1 MITFLKR
8 TNYNFKFRP
17 LALSSLCH
25 FVPSFF
31 RLSVSPSSFNNI
43 FSYFHSSSV
52 WVLSLLFKKIMR
64 HLLLAAMF
72 FVLISS
78 LPIRAVGCPIT
89 SDTIIRQADSIPSVN
104 LQEIEI
110 ISRKNSI
117 SFWTRWRLNRLIR
130 NVKKVYPYAKTAG
143 ALLRVYNV
151 RLEHA
156 KNDAERKRIMKQ
168 AEKEIKVRYGNSLKK
183 LTFSQGFILI
193 KLIDRETGNTSYGL
207 LQQLRG
213 KFTAFFYQAFARI
226 WGYNLKTRYDPE
238 GKDRQIE
245 AIVRLIEAGKL

>member
-1 MITFLKR
+1 MAFSVYLCIIIRKMKKVLAVVTVFFL
-8 TNYNFKFRP
+8 
-17 LALSSLCH
+17 
-25 FVPSFF
+25 
-31 RLSVSPSSFNNI
+31 LSVSQKVEAWN
-43 FSYFHSSSV
+43 
-52 WVLSLLFKKIMR
+52 LL
-64 HLLLAAMF
+64 
-72 FVLISS
+72 
-78 LPIRAVGCPIT
+78 

-110 ISRKNSI
+110 ISRKSSV

-151 RLEHA
+151 RLEQA
-156 KNDAERKRIMKQ
+156 KNDAQRKRIMKQ
-168 AEKEIKVRYGNSLKK
+168 AEEEIKARYGNSLRK
-183 LTFSQGFILI
+183 LTFTQGIILI
-193 KLIDRETGNTSYGL
+193 KLVDRETGSTSYGL

-226 WGYNLKTRYDPE
+226 WGYNLKIRYAPE

-245 AIVRLIEAGKL
+245 AIVKLIEAGKL

>member
-1 MITFLKR
+1 MKKILAVVTIFFL
-8 TNYNFKFRP
+8 F
-17 LALSSLCH
+17 
-25 FVPSFF
+25 
-31 RLSVSPSSFNNI
+31 SVSVKAEAWNI
-43 FSYFHSSSV
+43 
-52 WVLSLLFKKIMR
+52 L
-64 HLLLAAMF
+64 
-72 FVLISS
+72 
-78 LPIRAVGCPIT
+78 
-89 SDTIIRQADSIPSVN
+89 SDTIIRQANTDTIPSIN

-110 ISRKNSI
+110 ISRKNSV

-143 ALLRVYNV
+143 ALLRIYDV

-168 AEKEIKVRYGNSLKK
+168 AEVEIKERYSTPLKK
-183 LTFSQGFILI
+183 LTFMQGIILI

-207 LQQLRG
+207 LKQLRG
-213 KFTAFFYQAFARI
+213 RFTAFFYQAFARI
-226 WGYNLKTRYDPE
+226 WGYNLKARYDPE

>member
-1 MITFLKR
+1 MNVVCLDIIFAFF
-8 TNYNFKFRP
+8 TNMKHP
-17 LALSSLCH
+17 
-25 FVPSFF
+25 
-31 RLSVSPSSFNNI
+31 
-43 FSYFHSSSV
+43 
-52 WVLSLLFKKIMR
+52 
-64 HLLLAAMF
+64 LLAVMF
-72 FVLISS
+72 FVLIY
-78 LPIRAVGCPIT
+78 LPIRAVGCPMS

-110 ISRKNSI
+110 ISRKSSV

-151 RLEHA
+151 RLEQA
-156 KNDAERKRIMKQ
+156 KNDAQRKRIMKQ
-168 AEKEIKVRYGNSLKK
+168 AEEEIKARYGNSLKK
-183 LTFSQGFILI
+183 LTFAQGIILI
-193 KLIDRETGNTSYGL
+193 KLVDRETGSTSYGL

-245 AIVRLIEAGKL
+245 AIVKLIEAGKL